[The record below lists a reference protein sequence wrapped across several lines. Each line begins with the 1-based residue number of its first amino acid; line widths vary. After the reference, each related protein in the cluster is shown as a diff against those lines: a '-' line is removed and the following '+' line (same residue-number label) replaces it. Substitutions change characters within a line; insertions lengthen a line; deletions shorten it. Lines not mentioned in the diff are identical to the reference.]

1 MRKGWRL
8 AFAIGLLLP
17 AWAVAL
23 PPTPLFETLGV
34 EQGLP
39 SSRVYEVVEDRNGF
53 LWIAT
58 AEGLA
63 RYDGVE
69 FRVWR
74 RDPAD
79 PGSLPAN
86 DVQTVFVDREDR
98 VWLGTVDGGLS
109 LLERG
114 EGRFRTWRG
123 GAGGDGL
130 GGTDVWAIA
139 QGPDGAIWVGTFE
152 GGLNRVDPVQGVVGA
167 LRHREGDP
175 TSIAG
180 DIVTN
185 LRLDARGRLWVGTTA
200 GLSVLDLAGA
210 PAGDGP
216 VVQHLPGQMV
226 ISLCE
231 GADGAMWVG
240 VRDGVVRIDADGTAS
255 RMALPESLAVE
266 AVLDDAGGRRWYAA
280 RGALLLEHRP
290 GVFATFRRE
299 PGRPYTLPSNTLLDG
314 LRDREGGLWFPAFEG
329 GLVHV
334 KPQWDNFSLLRPAAR
349 AGSPVDEERVRT
361 VSLCVD
367 GDVLANGARGGLL
380 RFDPDGG
387 TDVRIDPPWPAG
399 SAPRLVLAVLC
410 ARDGAYWLAHREGVT
425 RFDPRDGALRTWR
438 GGAADGIAPGVVDLL
453 VEDADGAVWVSVL
466 GAALERLPPAG
477 GAPTRF
483 TAWSDEQAG
492 REIEQLAPG
501 PDGAPWA
508 VGTLGVA
515 RFDRDGGRWIAL
527 AGAPAGRIESFA
539 VDADGALWLHAPEGL
554 LRFALEGDALRE
566 IARIGPADGLPTVRG
581 AGLAVDA
588 AGRPWLV
595 APSGIWRIDPEAR
608 VVRRIGRADGLLA
621 AEFGER
627 PPARGGDGTLYVAS
641 ALGVA
646 AFDPMQV
653 RDNAVAPSV
662 VLDGLSVLRDGV
674 RVALDP
680 ARGVALSHTDRD
692 LRVSVRALSLAD
704 PSANRYRF
712 RLQGF
717 DADWI
722 EQGNRG
728 EREFS
733 QLPHGL
739 YLLEMQAANP
749 SGTWA
754 PAPLQLAIEVSPAPW
769 RTGWAF
775 ALYALAVALAGW
787 LAFRAWRA
795 RVDRAHALALAE
807 ERRLAAERQN
817 QAKSEFLADV
827 GHEIRTPM
835 TGLLGMA
842 ELLLRSG
849 LDPRQRDYALT
860 VRRSGE
866 HLMKLVDDLLDLSRI
881 EAGHFELEPAPCDLW
896 ALVDEVVALQRPL
909 AEERGLALAAQVDPA
924 APRHVRVDA
933 TRLKEVL
940 LNLLNNALKFTARG
954 RVDVTLAPEPGVDGD
969 LSIAVRDTG
978 PGMDADAVARL
989 FARWEQGRA
998 PRRRGSSGLGLSIS
1012 RRLVELMGGRITV
1025 ETAPGA
1031 GATFRVQ
1038 LALPACEAPPSAPA
1052 PRIAPAG
1059 GLALLLVEDDAT
1071 AREALAGLLAA
1082 AGHRV
1087 ETGANGLDALRLLGE
1102 HAFDAALFDL
1112 DLPGVDGLR
1121 LARMVR
1127 KRPGAAAALPLLAIT
1142 ANASAGIEAQC
1153 REAGFDGFLRK
1164 PAAPEALEAALRAAL
1179 ARRNGAEGAEGA
1191 A

>member
-1 MRKGWRL
+1 MRKGLRG
-8 AFAIGLLLP
+8 AVFGGLLL
-17 AWAVAL
+17 AAEASAL

-34 EQGLP
+34 EDGLP
-39 SSRVYEVVEDRNGF
+39 SSRVYEVVEDRSGF
-53 LWIAT
+53 LWVAT

-79 PGSLPAN
+79 PGSLPGN
-86 DVQTVFVDREDR
+86 DVQTVFVDRDDR
-98 VWLGTVDGGLS
+98 VWVGTVDGGLS
-109 LLERG
+109 LLDPAV
-114 EGRFRTWRG
+114 GRFRTWRG
-123 GAGGDGL
+123 GEGGDGL

-139 QGPDGAIWVGTFE
+139 QGPDGAIWAGTFD
-152 GGLNRVDPVQGVVGA
+152 GGLDRVDPARGVVGS
-167 LRHREGDP
+167 LRHRPGDP
-175 TSIAG
+175 MSIAG
-180 DIVTN
+180 NIITN
-185 LRLDARGRLWVGTTA
+185 LRVDARGRLWVGTTA
-200 GLSVLDLAGA
+200 GLSVLDLAAA

-216 VVQHLPGQMV
+216 VVQHLSGRMV
-226 ISLCE
+226 VSLRE
-231 GADGAMWVG
+231 GADGAMYAGVG
-240 VRDGVVRIDADGTAS
+240 DGVMRIDGDGLVS
-255 RMALPESLAVE
+255 RTPFPEALAVE
-266 AVLDDAGGRRWYAA
+266 AAIEDADGRRWYAA
-280 RGALLLEHRP
+280 RGALVLEHRP
-290 GVFATFRRE
+290 GMFATFRRE
-299 PGRPYTLPSNTLLDG
+299 PGRPYTLPSRILLDG

-334 KPQWDNFSLLRPAAR
+334 KPQWDNFSLLRPALR
-349 AGSPVDEERVRT
+349 AGSPVDEERVRA
-361 VSLCVD
+361 VALCAD
-367 GDVLANGARGGLL
+367 GDVLANGAPGGLL
-380 RFDPDGG
+380 RFDRDTGA
-387 TDVRIDPPWPAG
+387 DVRIDPPWPAG
-399 SAPRLVLAVLC
+399 GTPRLVLAVLC
-410 ARDGAYWLAHREGVT
+410 ARDGAYWLAHRDGVT
-425 RFDPRDGALRTWR
+425 RFDPRGGSLRTWR
-438 GGAADGIAPGVVDLL
+438 GGAADGVASGVVDLL
-453 VEDADGAVWVSVL
+453 LEDADGAVWASVL
-466 GAALERLPPAG
+466 GAALERFPPAG
-477 GAPTRF
+477 GAPVRF
-483 TAWSDEQAG
+483 TAWTDAQTG
-492 REIEQLAPG
+492 REIEQLGPG

-515 RFDRDGGRWIAL
+515 RFDREAGRWIAL
-527 AGAPAGRIESFA
+527 AGAPPGRIESFA
-539 VDADGALWLHAPEGL
+539 VDADGALWLHAPDGL
-554 LRFALEGDALRE
+554 LRFAAEGDALRE
-566 IARIGPADGLPTVRG
+566 LARIGPADGLPAVRG

-588 AGRPWLV
+588 GGRLWLV
-595 APSGIWRIDPEAR
+595 APSGIWRIDPATR
-608 VVRRIGRADGLLA
+608 AVRRIGRADGLLA

-627 PPARGGDGTLYVAS
+627 PPARAADGTLYVAS

-646 AFDPMQV
+646 AFDPMRV
-653 RDNAVAPSV
+653 RDNEVAPSMAV
-662 VLDGLSVLRDGV
+662 VELSVLRDGV
-674 RVALDP
+674 RAMLDP
-680 ARGVALSHTDRD
+680 AREVRLSHTDRD

-717 DADWI
+717 DAGWI
-722 EQGNRG
+722 DHGNRG

-733 QLPHGL
+733 QLPHGR

-749 SGTWA
+749 SGAWA
-754 PAPLQLAIEVSPAPW
+754 PAPLSLTIEVSPAPW
-769 RTGWAF
+769 RTAWAF
-775 ALYALAVALAGW
+775 ALYALALVLAGW

-817 QAKSEFLADV
+817 RAKSEFLADV

-924 APRHVRVDA
+924 APRHVRLDA

-940 LNLLNNALKFTARG
+940 LNLVNNALKFTARG
-954 RVDVTLAPEPGVDGD
+954 RVDVALAPDPGEAGGLV
-969 LSIAVRDTG
+969 LAVRDTG

-1012 RRLVELMGGRITV
+1012 RRLVELMGGRIAV

-1031 GATFRVQ
+1031 GATFRVH
-1038 LALPACEAPPSAPA
+1038 LAPPACEPQPAAAAPG
-1052 PRIAPAG
+1052 RGGAG
-1059 GLALLLVEDDAT
+1059 GGGRGGGEDDAT

-1087 ETGANGLDALRLLGE
+1087 EAGANGLDALRLLGE
-1102 HAFDAALFDL
+1102 HRFDAALFDL

-1127 KRPGAAAALPLLAIT
+1127 KRPGAAASLPLVAIT

-1164 PAAPEALEAALRAAL
+1164 PAAPEALESALRAAL
-1179 ARRNGAEGAEGA
+1179 ARRAGAEGA

>member
-1 MRKGWRL
+1 MRKGWRGAVL
-8 AFAIGLLLP
+8 GGLLV
-17 AWAVAL
+17 AAEAGAL

-34 EQGLP
+34 EDGLP
-39 SSRVYEVVEDRNGF
+39 SSRVYEVVEDRSGF

-109 LLERG
+109 LFDRA

-123 GAGGDGL
+123 GDGGDGL

-139 QGPDGAIWVGTFE
+139 QGPDGAIWVGTYE
-152 GGLNRVDPVQGVVGA
+152 GGLNRVDPVQGVVGS
-167 LRHREGDP
+167 LRHRAGDAA
-175 TSIAG
+175 SIAG

-185 LRLDARGRLWVGTTA
+185 LRVDRAGRLWVGTSA
-200 GLSVLDLAGA
+200 GLSVIDLAASADGSA
-210 PAGDGP
+210 PPTQYLA
-216 VVQHLPGQMV
+216 GQMV
-226 ISLCE
+226 VSLRE
-231 GADGAMWVG
+231 AADGAMYAG
-240 VRDGVVRIDADGTAS
+240 VLDGVMRIDAAGGIARVAMPQPLPVEGVIEDGA
-255 RMALPESLAVE
+255 
-266 AVLDDAGGRRWYAA
+266 GRRWIAA
-280 RGALLLEHRP
+280 RGGLVLEHRP

-299 PGRPYTLPSNTLLDG
+299 PGRPYVLPGNALLDA
-314 LRDREGGLWFPAFEG
+314 LRDREGGLWFPVLEG

-334 KPQWDNFSLLRPAAR
+334 KPQWENFSLLRPASIAGR
-349 AGSPVDEERVRT
+349 AVDEERVRT
-361 VSLCVD
+361 VSLCPD
-367 GDVLANGARGGLL
+367 GDVLANDARGGLL
-380 RFDPDGG
+380 RFDLETGG
-387 TDVRIDPPWPAG
+387 DVRIDVPWPAG
-399 SAPRLVLAVLC
+399 TAPRLVFAVLC
-410 ARDGAYWLAHREGVT
+410 AVDGSYWLANRDGVT
-425 RFDPRDGALRTWR
+425 RFDPRSGVLRTFR
-438 GGAADGIAPGVVDLL
+438 GGAPDGIAAGLVDLL
-453 VEDADGAVWVSVL
+453 VEDAEGAVWASVL
-466 GAALERLPPAG
+466 GTALERFPPGG

-483 TAWSDEQAG
+483 VAWADGQPG

-501 PDGAPWA
+501 PDGELWA
-508 VGTLGVA
+508 AGTLGVA
-515 RFDRDGGRWIAL
+515 RFDRAAGRWVAL
-527 AGAPAGRIESFA
+527 AGAPPGRIESFA
-539 VDADGALWLHAPEGL
+539 VDGEGGIWVHAPDGL
-554 LRFALEGDALRE
+554 LRFAVEGDVLRGT
-566 IARIGPADGLPTVRG
+566 ARIGPAEGLPTVRG
-581 AGLAVDA
+581 AGLARDA
-588 AGRPWLV
+588 AGTLWLV
-595 APSGIWRIDPEAR
+595 APSGLWRIDPAAR
-608 VVRRIGRADGLLA
+608 TVRRIGRADGLLA

-627 PPARGGDGTLYVAS
+627 PPAIAGDGTLHVAS
-641 ALGVA
+641 ALGVV
-646 AFDPMQV
+646 AFDPMRV
-653 RDNAVAPSV
+653 RDNPVAPSV
-662 VLDGLSVLRDGV
+662 VVAELSVLRDGA

-680 ARGVALSHTDRD
+680 SREVLLSHTDRD

-722 EQGNRG
+722 DHGNRG

-733 QLPHGL
+733 QLPHGSYVL
-739 YLLEMQAANP
+739 DVQAANP
-749 SGTWA
+749 SGVWA
-754 PAPLQLAIEVSPAPW
+754 PAPLSLAIAVRPSPW

-775 ALYALAVALAGW
+775 VLYALAAALSGW

-795 RVDRAHALALAE
+795 RIERAHALALAE

-817 QAKSEFLADV
+817 QAKSDFLADV

-835 TGLLGMA
+835 TGLLGMT

-866 HLMKLVDDLLDLSRI
+866 HLVKLVDDLLDLSRI
-881 EAGHFELEPAPCDLW
+881 EAGHFVLDPAPCDLW

-909 AEERGLALAAQVDPA
+909 ADERGLAVAAQVDPA
-924 APRHVRVDA
+924 APRHVHVDA
-933 TRLKEVL
+933 TRLREVL
-940 LNLLNNALKFTARG
+940 LNLVNNALKFTARG
-954 RVDVTLAPEPGVDGD
+954 RVDVALAPDPGVDGG
-969 LSIAVRDTG
+969 LVIAVRDTG

-1012 RRLVELMGGRITV
+1012 RRLVDLMGGHIAV

-1031 GATFRVQ
+1031 GATFRVH
-1038 LALPACEAPPSAPA
+1038 LAPPSCEAPAGVPVQAARSA
-1052 PRIAPAG
+1052 AG
-1059 GLALLLVEDDAT
+1059 LDVLLVEDDAT
-1071 AREALAGLLAA
+1071 VREALAGLLAA

-1087 ETGANGLDALRLLGE
+1087 HAGANGLDALRLLGE
-1102 HAFDAALFDL
+1102 HAFDVALFDL

-1127 KRPGAAAALPLLAIT
+1127 KRPGAAAGLPLVAIT
-1142 ANASAGIEAQC
+1142 ANASAGIEGQC
-1153 REAGFDGFLRK
+1153 REAGFDAFVRK
-1164 PAAPEALEAALRAAL
+1164 PAGPDALEAALQSAR
-1179 ARRNGAEGAEGA
+1179 ARRGDAGGA